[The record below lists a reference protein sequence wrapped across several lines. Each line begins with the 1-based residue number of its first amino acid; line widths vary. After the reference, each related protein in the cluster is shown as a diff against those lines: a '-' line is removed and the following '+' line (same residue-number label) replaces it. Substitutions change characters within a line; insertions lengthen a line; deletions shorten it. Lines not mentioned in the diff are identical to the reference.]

1 MSLVALFGDTIL
13 TSAGRLSTITIML
26 TTVASFEKKFRKLAT
41 TISTHY
47 CVAE

>member
-26 TTVASFEKKFRKLAT
+26 TTLASFEKKVQETCHDYINTLLR
-41 TISTHY
+41 S
-47 CVAE
+47 